1 MGISRFLI
9 ALFGALPASVLG
21 SFAGGVTFGGLR
33 SLASVEASGSLF
45 MVWGLLGLIGLA
57 GLWLAVLVGP
67 GSSVASAL
75 IACGLAADAVL
86 FFPVLTNAASGTPV
100 TPSSLH
106 AAYVLLLT
114 LPFLVG
120 VAYICHAVL
129 RARRAGSRQHG
140 AV

>member
-100 TPSSLH
+100 SLH